1 MGIPRIHPRA
11 EIDSQ
16 AELAPD
22 VEVGPFAVIERDVV
36 IGAGTR
42 ILAGAHIRAHTTL
55 GCGNLVRDHAVL
67 GGDPQD
73 LGYKG
78 AATMARIGD
87 RNIFAEGVTIHR
99 GTAAGSETV
108 IGNDCFFMANS
119 HAAHNCIVQ
128 DHVILANGAM
138 LGGHSTVGER
148 AFVSGNVAVH
158 QNVRVGRLSM
168 LSGVGSFTVDVPPF
182 ALVSDRN
189 RLRGMNSVGVRR
201 AGIPRDAVK
210 GLRGAFRDLFQQRR
224 NLTLA
229 REELVARGGLGPEVL
244 ELLDFIESSVRGVCR
259 MS

>member
-1 MGIPRIHPRA
+1 
-11 EIDSQ
+11 
-16 AELAPD
+16 
-22 VEVGPFAVIERDVV
+22 
-36 IGAGTR
+36 
-42 ILAGAHIRAHTTL
+42 
-55 GCGNLVRDHAVL
+55 
-67 GGDPQD
+67 
-73 LGYKG
+73 
-78 AATMARIGD
+78 MARIGD
-87 RNIFAEGVTIHR
+87 RNIFAEGVTVHR

-148 AFVSGNVAVH
+148 AFISGNVAVH

-201 AGIPRDAVK
+201 AGISRDAVQ
-210 GLRGAFRDLFQQRR
+210 GLRGAFRDLFQRR
-224 NLTLA
+224 GNLTMA
-229 REELVARGGLGPEVL
+229 REELVAGGGLGPEVL
-244 ELLDFIESSVRGVCR
+244 ELLEFIENSVRGVCR